1 MKILAIET
9 SCDETGIAIVEGTN
23 TEKGFAFTTLGAA
36 ALNSQAAL
44 HAPYGGV
51 FPTLAKREHE
61 KNLPLLFEKF
71 SHEQVDAV
79 AVTQGPGL
87 EPALWTG
94 IEFAK
99 KIARERGAPLL
110 PMNHMEGHLIS
121 SLVQH
126 EKLENVQLPVL
137 ALLISGGHTEFVLMK
152 QWFEYEVVG
161 ETQDDAVGEAFDKVA
176 RMLGLPYPGG
186 PEISKLATAHRE
198 EKLNLER
205 LHSVTGA
212 RTEQFPSK
220 EIAYSENSD
229 FSVQFPRPM
238 LHSKNLDLSFSGLKT
253 AVLYALRDM
262 GGVEHLSHEQKAA
275 FAQEFEDAVGD
286 VLVAKTKHALEQTG
300 AKTFVIGGGVAANS
314 YLRGRLATSV
324 QKEHSD
330 VEVRLPELSIT
341 GDNAIMIAQ
350 AALTRALSGI
360 DDIAKGEVHAYSNR
374 FSISA
379 PH

>member
-1 MKILAIET
+1 MAV
-9 SCDETGIAIVEGTN
+9 VEGTK
-23 TEKGFAFTTLGAA
+23 TEQGFVFSLLGTA

-44 HAPYGGV
+44 HAHYGGV

-61 KNLPLLFEKF
+61 KNLPIILEQALRAASANFPEKNF
-71 SHEQVDAV
+71 DAI

-99 KIARERGAPLL
+99 KLGAEWSLPLL
-110 PMNHMEGHLIS
+110 PTNHMEGHLIS
-121 SLVQH
+121 SLVQNG
-126 EKLENVQLPVL
+126 KLENVQLPVL
-137 ALLISGGHTEFVLMK
+137 ALLISGGHTEFVLMRD
-152 QWFEYEVVG
+152 WFAYEVIG

-186 PEISKLATAHRE
+186 PEISKLAKRARKGGSSRKGPRVSPLADNLPVGKAGPDHL
-198 EKLNLER
+198 LND
-205 LHSVTGA
+205 
-212 RTEQFPSK
+212 PP
-220 EIAYSENSD
+220 
-229 FSVQFPRPM
+229 FSLPRPM

-262 GGVEHLSHEQKAA
+262 GGVENLSDEQKAA
-275 FAQEFEDAVGD
+275 FAKEFEDAVGD

-314 YLRGRLATSV
+314 YLRERLAAFI
-324 QKEHSD
+324 QKEFGD

-341 GDNAIMIAQ
+341 GDNAVMIAQ
-350 AALTRALSGI
+350 AALARALSGI
-360 DDIAKGEVHAYSNR
+360 DDTPKGEVRAYSNR
-374 FSISA
+374 FSIE
-379 PH
+379 PPK